1 MTSSTFQ
8 PTSLLFDKGVI
19 RRVYE
24 RRVRLALG
32 KPPTVLQVEA
42 ANSYA
47 YVANIATHLY
57 ITEQTANILKRRTQI
72 FAEPFLAE
80 TRPLKKARYLR
91 RWARRLTDFAFSHED
106 AIVLAYGSFGL
117 DVESRTIGVDAIITT
132 DVRLAQQYERRHSE
146 IKNRF
151 EEMIVNLPEA
161 YAVLSLPQ
169 VLTTAAVLASV

>member
-1 MTSSTFQ
+1 
-8 PTSLLFDKGVI
+8 VI

-47 YVANIATHLY
+47 YIATIANHLY
-57 ITEQTANILKRRTQI
+57 ITEQTSNILKRRTPI
-72 FAEPFLAE
+72 FAAPILTD

-91 RWARRLTDFAFSHED
+91 RWARRLTEFGFSSED

-117 DVESRTIGVDAIITT
+117 DVESQTVGVDAIITT
-132 DVRLAQQYERRHSE
+132 DIQLAGRYKQRHPE
-146 IKNRF
+146 IMTRF
-151 EEMIVNLPEA
+151 NDMMTNLPEA
-161 YAVLSLPQ
+161 YRQLRLPQ
-169 VLTTAAVLASV
+169 VLTAAAVLTFV

>member
-8 PTSLLFDKGVI
+8 PTSVLLDKGVI

-47 YVANIATHLY
+47 YVATISTRLY
-57 ITEQTANILKRRTQI
+57 ITEQTANILKRRTQV
-72 FAEPFLAE
+72 FAAPLLAE

-91 RWARRLTDFAFSHED
+91 RWARRLTDFAFSSED

-117 DVESRTIGVDAIITT
+117 DVESKTVGVDAIITT
-132 DVRLAQQYERRHSE
+132 DIRLAEHYERRHSE
-146 IKNRF
+146 IENRF
-151 EEMIVNLPEA
+151 NDMIVNLPEA
-161 YAVLSLPQ
+161 YAVLRLPN
-169 VLTTAAVLASV
+169 VLTTAAILVNV